1 MATESK
7 SSTDPRPD
15 STPKP
20 GPAAHPKGYGNI
32 YTPHAG
38 SMIIQVQRESG
49 LQNRTIILSQ
59 RQVRILRFLTS
70 RSGKFIIAGMAC
82 ALLLIGFEAARVP
95 LLTVRIATLQH
106 TTTRLD
112 TLEHSIT
119 ELQKRYDQV
128 QHMLGATPQIALTP
142 AEPTVVRHGSSSGS
156 SAEPSNRSSRIRR
169 STPPTA
175 RAAAE
180 PTVEPAASDSTAPV
194 TVPDTANKS
203 SLPTD

>member
-1 MATESK
+1 MVTESK
-7 SSTDPRPD
+7 SSID
-15 STPKP
+15 PKP

-70 RSGKFIIAGMAC
+70 RSGKFIIAGVAC
-82 ALLLIGFEAARVP
+82 TLLLIGFEAARVP
-95 LLTVRIATLQH
+95 LLTVRIASLQR
-106 TTTRLD
+106 TATRLD

-156 SAEPSNRSSRIRR
+156 SNRMSSRSGRTRR
-169 STPPTA
+169 SAPPAAGAATEPAVEPPT
-175 RAAAE
+175 
-180 PTVEPAASDSTAPV
+180 ASDSTAGPA